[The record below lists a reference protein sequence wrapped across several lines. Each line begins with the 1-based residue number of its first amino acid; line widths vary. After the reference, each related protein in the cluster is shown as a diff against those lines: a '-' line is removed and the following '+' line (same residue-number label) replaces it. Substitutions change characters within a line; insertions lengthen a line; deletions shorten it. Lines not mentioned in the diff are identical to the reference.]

1 MKDEKKAPKL
11 RFKGFTDDWE
21 QCKLGDVCEEVS
33 GNNGNVK
40 GLPILTISAA
50 NGWMNQKDRFS
61 QVIAGNELKKYTLL
75 EKGHLAYN
83 HGNSKLAKYGTVFVQ
98 NLYYQALVPRV
109 YHSFKMKI
117 ENNPYYVEYY
127 FATKKLDREL
137 ARLVTSGARMDGLL
151 NINKK
156 DFFKI
161 KFEVPTSVEQSL
173 ISTILQK
180 LDRTIT
186 LHEEKK
192 HQLEQLKSA
201 LLQKMFANKSEY
213 PAIRFE
219 GFSAEWEQC
228 KLGDVANFSKGT
240 GYSKSDLKGTGS
252 PIILYGRLYTK
263 YETIIRN
270 VDTFVVPKSGSVFSK
285 GGEVIV
291 PGSGETAEDIS
302 IASVVEPAGILLG
315 GDLNIIYPNSDLDP
329 AFLAITIS
337 NGKPHFDMARRAQG
351 KSVVH
356 LHNADLKHILL
367 KTPNLSEQKQIS
379 KIFESLDQTIT
390 LHDQKLS
397 FLKRLKQTLL
407 QKMFI

>member
-1 MKDEKKAPKL
+1 M
-11 RFKGFTDDWE
+11 
-21 QCKLGDVCEEVS
+21 CEEVS

-98 NLYYQALVPRV
+98 NLYDKALVPRV
-109 YHSFKMKI
+109 YHSFKMKV

-151 NINKK
+151 NISKK

-186 LHEEKK
+186 LHEEKQRK
-192 HQLEQLKSA
+192 LEQLKKA
-201 LLQKMFANKSEY
+201 LLQKMFADETGYPVLRFKGFTEKLEQRKLGEITDVRDGTHESPHYVNEGYPLITSKNVSNGRINYDAVNYISEY
-213 PAIRFE
+213 NFNQINERSKVNINDILMGMIGTIGNLALIRE
-219 GFSAEWEQC
+219 
-228 KLGDVANFSKGT
+228 D
-240 GYSKSDLKGTGS
+240 
-252 PIILYGRLYTK
+252 
-263 YETIIRN
+263 ETVN
-270 VDTFVVPKSGSVFSK
+270 SFV
-285 GGEVIV
+285 
-291 PGSGETAEDIS
+291 
-302 IASVVEPAGILLG
+302 
-315 GDLNIIYPNSDLDP
+315 
-329 AFLAITIS
+329 
-337 NGKPHFDMARRAQG
+337 
-351 KSVVH
+351 
-356 LHNADLKHILL
+356 
-367 KTPNLSEQKQIS
+367 
-379 KIFESLDQTIT
+379 
-390 LHDQKLS
+390 
-397 FLKRLKQTLL
+397 
-407 QKMFI
+407 

>member
-83 HGNSKLAKYGTVFVQ
+83 HGNSKLAKYGTAFVQ
-98 NLYYQALVPRV
+98 NLYDQALVPRV
-109 YHSFKMKI
+109 YHSFKMKT

-161 KFEVPTSVEQSL
+161 KFEVPTPVEQSL

-180 LDRTIT
+180 LDQTIT

-192 HQLEQLKSA
+192 HQLERLKSA
-201 LLQKMFANKSEY
+201 LLQKMFADKSGY
-213 PAIRFE
+213 PDIRFE
-219 GFSAEWEQC
+219 GFSDEWEQC
-228 KLGDVANFSKGT
+228 KLGDVAKINSGKDYKGLQPGKIPVYGTGGYMLSVNDKLSDIDAIGIGRKGT
-240 GYSKSDLKGTGS
+240 IDKPYYLNAPFWT
-252 PIILYGRLYTK
+252 
-263 YETIIRN
+263 
-270 VDTFVVPKSGSVFSK
+270 VDTLFYVTPRGTV
-285 GGEVIV
+285 
-291 PGSGETAEDIS
+291 DIS
-302 IASVVEPAGILLG
+302 FMFPLFKNINWKRYDESTGVPSLSKNTIKKIRVSFPQNNEQVKI
-315 GDLNIIYPNSDLDP
+315 GDL
-329 AFLAITIS
+329 FQKIT
-337 NGKPHFDMARRAQG
+337 
-351 KSVVH
+351 
-356 LHNADLKHILL
+356 
-367 KTPNLSEQKQIS
+367 QI
-379 KIFESLDQTIT
+379 IT
-390 LHDQKLS
+390 LHDQKLNL
-397 FLKRLKQTLL
+397 LKLVKQSLL

>member
-1 MKDEKKAPKL
+1 MFA
-11 RFKGFTDDWE
+11 WE

-75 EKGHLAYN
+75 KKGHLAYN
-83 HGNSKLAKYGTVFVQ
+83 HGNSKQAKYGTVFVQ
-98 NLYYQALVPRV
+98 NLYDQALVPRV
-109 YHSFKMKI
+109 YHSFKMKT

-161 KFEVPTSVEQSL
+161 KFEVPTPVEQSL
-173 ISTILQK
+173 IGTILQK
-180 LDRTIT
+180 LDQTIT

-192 HQLEQLKSA
+192 HQLERLKSA
-201 LLQKMFANKSEY
+201 LLQKMFADKSGY
-213 PAIRFE
+213 PDIRFE
-219 GFSAEWEQC
+219 GFSDEWEQC
-228 KLGDVANFSKGT
+228 KLGDVADFSKGT

-270 VDTFVVPKSGSVFSK
+270 VDSFVVPKSGSVFSK

-329 AFLAITIS
+329 TFLAITIS

-351 KSVVH
+351 KSIVH
-356 LHNADLKHILL
+356 LHNADLKHISL
-367 KTPNLSEQKQIS
+367 KTPNLSEQKRIS
-379 KIFESLDQTIT
+379 KIFEVLDQTIT
-390 LHDQKLS
+390 LHDQKLNL
-397 FLKRLKQTLL
+397 LKLVKQSLL
-407 QKMFI
+407 QNMFI

>member
-98 NLYYQALVPRV
+98 NLYDQALVPRV
-109 YHSFKMKI
+109 YHSFKMKT

-161 KFEVPTSVEQSL
+161 KFEVPTPVEQSL

-180 LDRTIT
+180 LD
-186 LHEEKK
+186 
-192 HQLEQLKSA
+192 Q
-201 LLQKMFANKSEY
+201 
-213 PAIRFE
+213 
-219 GFSAEWEQC
+219 
-228 KLGDVANFSKGT
+228 
-240 GYSKSDLKGTGS
+240 
-252 PIILYGRLYTK
+252 
-263 YETIIRN
+263 
-270 VDTFVVPKSGSVFSK
+270 
-285 GGEVIV
+285 
-291 PGSGETAEDIS
+291 
-302 IASVVEPAGILLG
+302 
-315 GDLNIIYPNSDLDP
+315 
-329 AFLAITIS
+329 
-337 NGKPHFDMARRAQG
+337 
-351 KSVVH
+351 
-356 LHNADLKHILL
+356 
-367 KTPNLSEQKQIS
+367 
-379 KIFESLDQTIT
+379 
-390 LHDQKLS
+390 
-397 FLKRLKQTLL
+397 
-407 QKMFI
+407 

>member
-40 GLPILTISAA
+40 GLPISTISAA

-98 NLYYQALVPRV
+98 NLYDQALVPRV
-109 YHSFKMKI
+109 YHSFKMKT

-161 KFEVPTSVEQSL
+161 KFEVPTPVEQSL

-180 LDRTIT
+180 LDQIIT

-192 HQLEQLKSA
+192 CLLERLKSA
-201 LLQKMFANKSEY
+201 LSQEMFANKNGY
-213 PAIRFE
+213 PAVRFE
-219 GFSAEWEQC
+219 GFDKAWKQS
-228 KLGDVANFSKGT
+228 KLGEITKVIASKPYISTPSTHGNYLVIQQGDKPIAGFSNSNPFKNYNNITLFGDHTLSLFKPRSPFLVASDGIKILSPSIEMNGLFYFYELEKYKPKSEGYKRHFTILKKCKANFPT
-240 GYSKSDLKGTGS
+240 
-252 PIILYGRLYTK
+252 
-263 YETIIRN
+263 
-270 VDTFVVPKSGSVFSK
+270 
-285 GGEVIV
+285 
-291 PGSGETAEDIS
+291 DI
-302 IASVVEPAGILLG
+302 
-315 GDLNIIYPNSDLDP
+315 D
-329 AFLAITIS
+329 
-337 NGKPHFDMARRAQG
+337 
-351 KSVVH
+351 
-356 LHNADLKHILL
+356 
-367 KTPNLSEQKQIS
+367 EQKLIGSLLLRIDNLITKQQL
-379 KIFESLDQTIT
+379 KMDKLNETKESL
-390 LHDQKLS
+390 
-397 FLKRLKQTLL
+397 L
-407 QKMFI
+407 QNMFI

>member
-1 MKDEKKAPKL
+1 M
-11 RFKGFTDDWE
+11 
-21 QCKLGDVCEEVS
+21 CEEVS

-98 NLYYQALVPRV
+98 NLYDQALVPRV
-109 YHSFKMKI
+109 YHSFKMKV

-186 LHEEKK
+186 LHEEKQR
-192 HQLEQLKSA
+192 QLERLKKALLEKMFRDETGYPILRFKGFNNVWKQRKLGEVSSLRGRIGFRGYKQTDLVDKGKGAITFSPSDIDANGNISFLNNKYISIRKYEESPEIQVNTGDVLFTKTASIGKIGYVKKLNEKATINPQIALLTPKIDFNGYFIFLSIRNDAFMRKVQKIVGGSSVPTMSQEKLKNLTINFPSSIEQHKLATIFLKIDGLITLHQHKIDNLKHLKRA
-201 LLQKMFANKSEY
+201 LLQKMF
-213 PAIRFE
+213 
-219 GFSAEWEQC
+219 
-228 KLGDVANFSKGT
+228 V
-240 GYSKSDLKGTGS
+240 
-252 PIILYGRLYTK
+252 
-263 YETIIRN
+263 
-270 VDTFVVPKSGSVFSK
+270 
-285 GGEVIV
+285 
-291 PGSGETAEDIS
+291 
-302 IASVVEPAGILLG
+302 
-315 GDLNIIYPNSDLDP
+315 
-329 AFLAITIS
+329 
-337 NGKPHFDMARRAQG
+337 
-351 KSVVH
+351 
-356 LHNADLKHILL
+356 
-367 KTPNLSEQKQIS
+367 
-379 KIFESLDQTIT
+379 
-390 LHDQKLS
+390 
-397 FLKRLKQTLL
+397 
-407 QKMFI
+407 

>member
-1 MKDEKKAPKL
+1 M
-11 RFKGFTDDWE
+11 
-21 QCKLGDVCEEVS
+21 GDVCEEVS

-75 EKGHLAYN
+75 KKGHLAYN
-83 HGNSKLAKYGTVFVQ
+83 HGNSKQAKYGTVFVQ
-98 NLYYQALVPRV
+98 NLYDQALVPRV
-109 YHSFKMKI
+109 YHSFKMKT

-161 KFEVPTSVEQSL
+161 KFEVPTPVEQSL
-173 ISTILQK
+173 IGTILQK
-180 LDRTIT
+180 LDQTIT

-192 HQLEQLKSA
+192 HQLERLKSA
-201 LLQKMFANKSEY
+201 LLQKMFADKSGY
-213 PAIRFE
+213 PDIRFE
-219 GFSAEWEQC
+219 GFSDEWEQC
-228 KLGDVANFSKGT
+228 KLGDVADFSKGT

-270 VDTFVVPKSGSVFSK
+270 VDSFVVPKSGSVFSK

-329 AFLAITIS
+329 TFLAITIS

-351 KSVVH
+351 KSIVH
-356 LHNADLKHILL
+356 LHNADLKHISL
-367 KTPNLSEQKQIS
+367 KTPNLSEQKRIS
-379 KIFESLDQTIT
+379 KIFEVLDQTIT
-390 LHDQKLS
+390 LHDQKLNL
-397 FLKRLKQTLL
+397 LKLVK
-407 QKMFI
+407 

>member
-21 QCKLGDVCEEVS
+21 QRKLGDVYGHLYS
-33 GNNGNVK
+33 GNTPSRKNSTNFGGDTPWIRTADLNNGLIK
-40 GLPILTISAA
+40 SATEFLTYEGIKQLKILPENTIVLAMYGGFNQIGRTGILGFPATI
-50 NGWMNQKDRFS
+50 N
-61 QVIAGNELKKYTLL
+61 
-75 EKGHLAYN
+75 
-83 HGNSKLAKYGTVFVQ
+83 
-98 NLYYQALVPRV
+98 QALVALTPQ
-109 YHSFKMKI
+109 K
-117 ENNPYYVEYY
+117 
-127 FATKKLDREL
+127 
-137 ARLVTSGARMDGLL
+137 
-151 NINKK
+151 NINQVFAQSYLNRHIIDWRRVAASSRK
-156 DFFKI
+156 DPNITK
-161 KFEVPTSVEQSL
+161 EDVEKSDFSFGSLEEQNRISKL
-173 ISTILQK
+173 ISR
-180 LDRTIT
+180 LDHTIT

-192 HQLEQLKSA
+192 RQLERIKSA

-219 GFSAEWEQC
+219 GFSDEWGQC

-367 KTPNLSEQKQIS
+367 KTPNLSEQKRIS

>member
-21 QCKLGDVCEEVS
+21 QCKLSDISEKSYEKNTDNKYSTVLTNSAEYGIVKQRDFFDKDIANSSNISGYYVVRKNYFVYNPRISNQAKFGPINRNKLDESGIMSPLYLVFTVHDIDESFLETLFQTTTWHRFMYQNGDT
-33 GNNGNVK
+33 G
-40 GLPILTISAA
+40 ARA
-50 NGWMNQKDRFS
+50 DRFAIKDS
-61 QVIAGNELKKYTLL
+61 TFMSMPIKVPSL
-75 EKGHLAYN
+75 EEQH
-83 HGNSKLAKYGTVFVQ
+83 KLA
-98 NLYYQALVPRV
+98 
-109 YHSFKMKI
+109 
-117 ENNPYYVEYY
+117 
-127 FATKKLDREL
+127 L
-137 ARLVTSGARMDGLL
+137 A
-151 NINKK
+151 
-156 DFFKI
+156 F
-161 KFEVPTSVEQSL
+161 
-173 ISTILQK
+173 QK
-180 LDRTIT
+180 LDQTIT
-186 LHEEKK
+186 LHEDKK
-192 HQLEQLKSA
+192 RQLERIKSA

-263 YETIIRN
+263 YETIIQN
-270 VDTFVVPKSGSVFSK
+270 VNTFVVPKSGSVFSK

-367 KTPNLSEQKQIS
+367 KTPNLSEQKRIS